1 MPPKEDGLFHMVAME
16 TWCGYQACL
25 CSTIVTQPWT
35 LIWELESCLHP
46 SLLSCGHYTIITTL
60 LGLNFLKNVI
70 LRNLKHDRG
79 LLVTSCFAYVKF

>member
-1 MPPKEDGLFHMVAME
+1 MSSMPPKEDGLFHMVAME

-46 SLLSCGHYTIITTL
+46 IAAELW
-60 LGLNFLKNVI
+60 I
-70 LRNLKHDRG
+70 LYHHHHTPWASIASKM
-79 LLVTSCFAYVKF
+79 